1 MISLEKIL
9 NSKRLFLIAGP
20 CVIENENTT
29 LEIASTIKDIT
40 NQLEIPFIFKASYKK
55 ANRSRI
61 DSFSGPGIE
70 DGLKTMQTI
79 KRKLSIPITSDVHSV
94 EEIKKAS
101 SVLDI
106 IQIPAF
112 LSRQTDLLIAAG
124 KTNKYV
130 NVKKGPFLSG
140 EACQFIVDKIK
151 STQNDK
157 IILTERGN
165 SFGYENLV
173 VDMRNIPILQR
184 NNCPVVIDVTH
195 SNQKPNQKIGVSG
208 GTPEFIDTIACASV
222 ASGANGIFIETHPN
236 PKEALSDGSNMLK
249 IDQLKDLLTKLVA
262 IKKALDH

>member
-9 NSKRLFLIAGP
+9 NSKKLFLIAGP

-29 LEIASTIKDIT
+29 LEIASKIKDIT
-40 NQLEIPFIFKASYKK
+40 TQLEIPFIFKASYKK

-70 DGLKTMQTI
+70 DGLKTLQTI

-94 EEIKKAS
+94 EDIKKAS
-101 SVLDI
+101 SILDI

-112 LSRQTDLLIAAG
+112 LSRQTDLLITAG

-222 ASGANGIFIETHPN
+222 AAGANGIFIETHPN

-249 IDQLKDLLTKLVA
+249 IDRLKDLLTKLVA